1 MKISS
6 LARINFSI
14 IMVCVAA
21 ILFAKLT
28 GLIPDDRV
36 FEANKRVQLC
46 ESLATNVSYSVG
58 DHDLRKVGKQLEMFA
73 SRNKDLLSVG
83 LRRHEGDLVV
93 VVGEH
98 DRKWREVANDR
109 GDGLYVV
116 PIKNSVAE
124 WGQLEIRF
132 TPLYSGVNRVLSQSM
147 LKLLAVVAFLVGVIG
162 WWHLRRVL
170 RYLDPSKSV
179 PPRVREVLNS
189 FAEGVVV
196 LDPDDRIVLVNDSF
210 IRYVETSRDRLL
222 GSDLFD
228 LPWQFLDDDGQS
240 KKRTWHSIDR
250 GTQMRLADDNG
261 QIKTIFSVNASAVLD
276 DNGKNKG
283 VMLAFADVTSLE
295 RNRAA
300 LLTTLQDLSRSK
312 EEIANQNEEL
322 RYLAT
327 RDSLTGCVNR
337 RTFFELFEQ
346 HWSNSIADS
355 TPLSGI
361 MVDID
366 FFKSINDSHGHGV
379 GDEVLRQTGD
389 LLKKLTREQDV
400 VCRYGGEE
408 FALLMPG
415 LRVDEAFAAA
425 EQLRLGMEQL
435 EFAKFSVTVS
445 IGVSAFDLGASNPQA
460 MLDQADQCLYVAKRN
475 GRNQVIRFDTVPA
488 ELLIADHSRKPQ
500 RAPGLNT
507 ATIPYSAVSALVSAL
522 SFRDH
527 ETAAHS
533 MRVSNYAASLA
544 QSVLSP
550 KDVYV
555 VEIAAL
561 LHDIGKV
568 GVPDAILLKPGKL
581 TTEEWA
587 IMERH
592 DRVGAEIIKRS
603 FKHQGLTEIV
613 KFHHYRFGGNGTKDQ
628 PIQGAELPI
637 GARIL
642 TIVDSFDAMT
652 SDRPYRNG
660 MSVTDA
666 IVELKRC
673 AGTQFDPELVDKF
686 VDLVESGCLTIN
698 TTSSAEYSGDVMLA
712 IGDQVELLV
721 DAADMGDGETF
732 LAVAGRLQLIAKKHG
747 VGIVSDAASKAI
759 ESASDDAQVEN
770 LLAETFDLLA
780 ACRSM
785 RCGIADSEQN
795 RQVEVTE
802 NIAVEKES
810 IAAETSTVEMPSI
823 VGLP

>member
-28 GLIPDDRV
+28 GLIPDDRIL
-36 FEANKRVQLC
+36 ESNKRVQLC
-46 ESLATNVSYSVG
+46 ESLATNVSYAVG
-58 DHDLRKVGKQLEMFA
+58 DHDLRRAGKQLEMFA
-73 SRNKDLLSVG
+73 TRNDSLLSIG
-83 LRRHEGDLVV
+83 LRRHDGDLVI

-98 DRKWREVANDR
+98 DRKWREIADGW
-109 GDGLYVV
+109 GDGCYVV
-116 PIKNSVAE
+116 PIQNSVAE

-132 TPLYSGVNRVLSQSM
+132 VPLYSGVNRVLSYSM
-147 LKLLAVVAFLVGVIG
+147 LKLLAVVAFMVGVVG

-196 LDPDDRIVLVNDSF
+196 LDPNDQIVLVNDSF
-210 IRYVETSRDRLL
+210 VRYVEMSREQLL
-222 GSDLFD
+222 GSDLFE
-228 LPWQFLDDDGQS
+228 LPWQFLDAEGQS
-240 KKRTWHSIDR
+240 NRRTPQSIAR

-261 QIKTIFSVNASAVLD
+261 QVKTIFSVNASAVLD
-276 DNGKNKG
+276 DNGNNKG

-295 RNRAA
+295 RNRSA
-300 LLTTLQDLSRSK
+300 LLTTLEDLSRSK
-312 EEIANQNEEL
+312 EEIASQNKEL

-327 RDSLTGCVNR
+327 RDSLTGCINR
-337 RTFFELFEQ
+337 RTFFEHFEQ
-346 HWSNSIADS
+346 HWTKSIADS
-355 TPLSGI
+355 TPLCGI

-366 FFKSINDSHGHGV
+366 FFKSINDNHGHSV

-389 LLKKLTREQDV
+389 LLTQLSREQDL

-415 LRVDEAFAAA
+415 LGMNEATEAA
-425 EQLRLGMEQL
+425 ERIRTGMEQL

-445 IGVSAFDLGASNPQA
+445 IGVSSFDLGATNPQA

-475 GRNQVIRFDTVPA
+475 GRNQVVRFDTVPA
-488 ELLIADHSRKPQ
+488 ELLIADQTMKARKSPSY
-500 RAPGLNT
+500 T
-507 ATIPYSAVSALVSAL
+507 ASSIPYSAVSALVSAL

-544 QSVLSP
+544 QCVLSP
-550 KDVYV
+550 KEVYV

-581 TTEEWA
+581 TREEWV

-592 DRVGAEIIKRS
+592 DRVGAEIVKRS

-613 KFHHYRFGGNGTKDQ
+613 KLHHYQFGGNAAKEQ

-652 SDRPYRNG
+652 SDRPYRAG
-660 MSVTDA
+660 MSVADA

-673 AGTQFDPELVDKF
+673 AGTQFDPELVNEF
-686 VDLVESGCLTIN
+686 VTLVESGCLTIESTN
-698 TTSSAEYSGDVMLA
+698 STQYASDVMLA
-712 IGDQVELLV
+712 IGDQVEMLV
-721 DAADMGDGETF
+721 DAADVGNGDTF
-732 LAVAGRLQLIAKKHG
+732 LAVAERLQLIADKHG
-747 VGIVSDAASKAI
+747 VEMMSEAATQAI
-759 ESASDDAQVEN
+759 ESASEDAQAEN
-770 LLAETFDLLA
+770 LLAETFELLA

-785 RCGIADSEQN
+785 RCGIAGSDENQ
-795 RQVEVTE
+795 QAGPVE
-802 NIAVEKES
+802 
-810 IAAETSTVEMPSI
+810 TVASSQEAI
-823 VGLP
+823 VVPEATTAGLA